1 MMAEIHLIAR
11 AVARKGKETELRTLL
26 QEMLAPTHAEPGCRL
41 YELYQSNSPERF
53 YFHERWESQAALDRH
68 MATPHFKRMEQSA
81 KDLLAQP
88 FEVNILAAV
97 SKVDAAA

>member
-1 MMAEIHLIAR
+1 
-11 AVARKGKETELRTLL
+11 
-26 QEMLAPTHAEPGCRL
+26 
-41 YELYQSNSPERF
+41 
-53 YFHERWESQAALDRH
+53 